1 MANWPN
7 KELIHIIRGEIGGKL
22 IANQV
27 AARTERG
34 NYAVGNRI
42 CLSGHE
48 GDSIDEWEE
57 VAAVPTHKLK
67 HLRDMFLGVELHWRQ
82 HAALQEVLT
91 YLPRGKDEFLS
102 QAASL
107 ARDLEG
113 PRITQDDNT
122 SRRLAILFEV
132 TSSLHASPTKEVELT
147 ELACTCA
154 DWLYLINP
162 NRSGLDDIEAAAKE
176 IDSIPDDYEKRYLSL
191 TRLLTQTATPLSE
204 GGHGRDEL
212 LGLGAY
218 ALAWT
223 SRILE
228 ENDNNE

>member
-1 MANWPN
+1 MTNWPN

-82 HAALQEVLT
+82 HAAIQEVLT
-91 YLPRGKDEFLS
+91 HLPAYKPTPLDQAVTRVLDKSGTMIAKTDPDESKLS
-102 QAASL
+102 LLFDVIAGIACATNKAVPLANLTRICTEWADIENPRRDSLEDAKARAESDPTRAGILTLAAYAGEVAASL
-107 ARDLEG
+107 NDGMSNDPE
-113 PRITQDDNT
+113 
-122 SRRLAILFEV
+122 
-132 TSSLHASPTKEVELT
+132 
-147 ELACTCA
+147 
-154 DWLYLINP
+154 
-162 NRSGLDDIEAAAKE
+162 
-176 IDSIPDDYEKRYLSL
+176 
-191 TRLLTQTATPLSE
+191 TPLLEIAHHALSWLAEIIEEE
-204 GGHGRDEL
+204 GNDE
-212 LGLGAY
+212 
-218 ALAWT
+218 
-223 SRILE
+223 
-228 ENDNNE
+228 